1 MFRCHRDLRHAL
13 DLRRQSEEAR
23 APFRAERLHELA
35 RKVQFGVRRRPPH
48 DNQRTLIVVRI
59 VSLT

>member
-1 MFRCHRDLRHAL
+1 MVRCHRDPRHAF

-35 RKVQFGVRRRPPH
+35 LGGQFGVRPRP
-48 DNQRTLIVVRI
+48 RTTIGEH
-59 VSLT
+59 